1 MSQIHR
7 IWQIY
12 SKANFHL
19 CSLFSDPN
27 NPDIKESDFQPPEIS
42 TPMIEDHSI
51 LRDDN
56 IIEAIKKI
64 PNASSHGLVGIP
76 AILLKNCASELC
88 LPIKNDMVRV
98 V

>member
-1 MSQIHR
+1 M
-7 IWQIY
+7 
-12 SKANFHL
+12 ANILQGQFL
-19 CSLFSDPN
+19 SVVSDPN
-27 NPDIKESDFQPPEIS
+27 NPDIKEPDFQPSEIS

-51 LRDDN
+51 LREDT
-56 IIEAIKKI
+56 IIKFIKKI

-76 AILLKNCASELC
+76 AILLKNCASELR